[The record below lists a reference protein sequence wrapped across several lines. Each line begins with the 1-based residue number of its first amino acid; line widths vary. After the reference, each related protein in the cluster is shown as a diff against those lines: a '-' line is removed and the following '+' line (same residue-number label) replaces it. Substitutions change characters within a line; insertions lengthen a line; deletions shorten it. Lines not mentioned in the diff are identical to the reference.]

1 MSRTAMD
8 YALLA
13 KDSYEAQR
21 VGNGLTRGNQQYE
34 VLAVSAPSATGFQA
48 TAYRTIDRSEVI
60 IAYRGTEFNR
70 EPVRDGAVD
79 AAMVLAGVNPQLG
92 ASEVFTRE
100 VLQKVQEADKGKLTH
115 TRVAVTGH
123 SLGGT
128 LAQLNAAKFGLD
140 GHTFNAYGAQNLA
153 PDLHEGRG
161 RIVNHCRAGDPVCAA
176 ADHIGTVKVYAT
188 QGDIDR
194 LKLSGYT
201 GHDRQS
207 HFTTVKSVD
216 FAAHGIENFVDGNA
230 INGASILGPESQAR
244 YRANQSLIEMYR
256 SDIHFIRARASAS
269 WEIPDAIGRE
279 IHGAATRAATHV
291 GHAAGGFASDV
302 GTGARHVFD
311 DAARFGRAM
320 GETAHDSGERTQDYV
335 AGRVHAVGNDLRDA
349 GDVVGERAREAAR
362 FAAFASPLTSP
373 VFRDAMNPN
382 DTFRQP
388 PRIDDPGHP
397 DHAMF
402 KNALFNVHYL
412 DREVGRQPDQLSTNL
427 AASLTAAA
435 RQQGMSRID
444 YVELSEDASRAYAVQ
459 GDDKD
464 PHKKVATV
472 VTELGIAASV
482 EQSSATWRQAAER
495 QAQAQTVVAA
505 PSLPEPT
512 QGHAGPSFSR

>member
-1 MSRTAMD
+1 MSISEKT
-8 YALLA
+8 YALIA
-13 KDSYEAQR
+13 KDSYKQKVVRAR
-21 VGNGLTRGNQQYE
+21 VNFDGDDYE
-34 VLAVSAPSATGFQA
+34 VIATSRPSATGFQA
-48 TAYRTIDRSEVI
+48 TAYQQIRGSELV
-60 IAYRGTEFNR
+60 IAYRGTEFDR
-70 EPVRDGAVD
+70 EPLKDGVVD
-79 AAMVLAGVNPQLG
+79 AAMVLAGINPQ
-92 ASEVFTRE
+92 AKSAESFTRE
-100 VLQKVQEADKGKLTH
+100 VMAIARDRDGDSGGRTNIS
-115 TRVAVTGH
+115 VTGH

-244 YRANQSLIEMYR
+244 YRANQSLVEMYR

-279 IHGAATRAATHV
+279 IHGAASRAATHV

-320 GETAHDSGERTQDYV
+320 GETAHDAGERTQDYV

-373 VFRDAMNPN
+373 VFRDAMNTN

-388 PRIDDPGHP
+388 PRIDDPAHP

-464 PHKKVATV
+464 PHKKVAAV
-472 VTELGIAASV
+472 ATELGIAASV

-495 QAQAQTVVAA
+495 QAQAQTMVAT
-505 PSLPEPT
+505 PSLSEPT
-512 QGHAGPSFSR
+512 KGHAGPSFSR